1 MGTTKEEIKAWLEN
15 AKSKGATHM
24 LVVCDTF
31 DYEDY
36 QVHVMPGESVEKAI
50 EKYKNMSMSKVMEVY
65 SLSLPID
72 TQLKEF
78 RCWHAS

>member
-1 MGTTKEEIKAWLEN
+1 MGTTREEIKAWLEN

-50 EKYKNMSMSKVMEVY
+50 EKYKNMSMSKAMEVY

>member
-1 MGTTKEEIKAWLEN
+1 MGTTREEIKAWLEN